1 MGKTPRGKN
10 FELSPFFFFGRKNS
24 QRNGSIVVRRL
35 QLMVSLIGQQFRRD
49 DIGGLVSRK
58 FWEEL

>member
-1 MGKTPRGKN
+1 M
-10 FELSPFFFFGRKNS
+10 
-24 QRNGSIVVRRL
+24 VRRL
-35 QLMVSLIGQQFRRD
+35 RLMVSLIGQQFRRD